1 MFKSKIFFL
10 LIALG
15 YFCAACGNSGTQNS
29 MSTSTAP
36 PKIKTGVQPQPD
48 AEIAVIETA
57 DYGTIK
63 LELYSNIAPQMVA
76 RFKEL
81 ANAGFYN
88 NTKIHR
94 IDPNLGIIQGGDP
107 NSKND
112 DPADDGMG
120 NSGKPNVPGEFSDVP
135 FDTGI
140 VGAARSGGNF
150 NSANSQF
157 FIMTKRQKAFET
169 ASNPYTVFGK
179 VIEGQSAVN
188 LIANAPPA
196 AGSRDKPDQPIIIR
210 SISITKR

>member
-10 LIALG
+10 LFIAV
-15 YFCAACGNSGTQNS
+15 AAVSACRNDSQNTI
-29 MSTSTAP
+29 STSNTP
-36 PKIKTGVQPQPD
+36 PNIKTGVKPLPD
-48 AEIAVIETA
+48 DELAVIETA
-57 DYGTIK
+57 DFGTIK
-63 LELYSNIAPQMVA
+63 LELYSNVAPQMVA

-81 ANAGFYN
+81 ASAGFYN

-112 DPADDGMG
+112 DPADDGVG
-120 NSGKPNVPGEFSDVP
+120 SSGKPNVPGEFSDVP

-140 VGAARSGGNF
+140 VGAARAGGNF
-150 NSANSQF
+150 NSANCQF
-157 FIMTKRQKAFET
+157 FIMTKRQKAFEA

-179 VIEGQSAVN
+179 VIEGQSAAN
-188 LIANAPPA
+188 LIANAPTA
-196 AGSRDKPDQPIIIR
+196 IGSRDKPDQPIIIR